1 MLKAHPYIWQDGKIR
16 RGSEAVV
23 SALSPGFLY
32 GVGAFETARWRVGKR
47 VFRLHEHAQR
57 MARALRYLN
66 MPAPPADPDAMK
78 RAAETVAEANRLNE
92 DAAVRWT
99 CALGADGEL
108 INIVHMRP
116 LPYDKEKLEA
126 GLSAVSFIME
136 RGEEAQYKTL
146 NYAPLLLAKQAA
158 LRAGCD
164 EAVLIDKNGSVL
176 EASTAN
182 LFMVK
187 DGQLATPPDDLPILS
202 GVTRKAVLEAAR
214 ECGVAAG
221 EKMIKARELE
231 RAEEAFLTN
240 ATGGVM
246 PLARLNGQR
255 IGKSEAGLLPITEAV
270 QTALARMTAR
280 EMDGA

>member
-32 GVGAFETARWRVGKR
+32 GVGAFETARWRVGKG

-57 MARALRYLN
+57 MARALQYLN
-66 MPAPPADPDAMK
+66 MPAPSADPGAMK
-78 RAAETVAEANRLNE
+78 RAAEETAEANRLNE

-99 CALGADGEL
+99 SALGADGET
-108 INIVHMRP
+108 IHIVHMRP
-116 LPYDKEKLEA
+116 LPYSKEKLKA
-126 GLSAVSFIME
+126 GLSAVSFFME

-158 LRAGCD
+158 LRAGSD
-164 EAVLIDKNGSVL
+164 EAVLIDKSGSVL

-187 DGQLATPPDDLPILS
+187 NGQLATPPVDLPILS

-214 ECGVAAG
+214 ECGVAAV
-221 EKMIKARELE
+221 EKRIEARELE

-240 ATGGVM
+240 AAGGVM
-246 PLARLNGQR
+246 PLARLNGKR
-255 IGKSEAGLLPITEAV
+255 IGNAQPITEAV
-270 QTALARMTAR
+270 QTALARLTAR